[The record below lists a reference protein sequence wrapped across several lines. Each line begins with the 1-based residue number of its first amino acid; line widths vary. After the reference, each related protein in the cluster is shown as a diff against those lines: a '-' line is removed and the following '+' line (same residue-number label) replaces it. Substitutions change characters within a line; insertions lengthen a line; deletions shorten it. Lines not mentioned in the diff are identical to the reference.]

1 MFRLAFSQTLV
12 CWVTTLLFLIFL
24 VPTNDLFISCKH
36 LAIYIVI
43 IHMSCQI
50 YLLAQAIEVE
60 LNRMKNRFLIHN
72 ENVHNLF
79 HSSFP

>member
-1 MFRLAFSQTLV
+1 
-12 CWVTTLLFLIFL
+12 
-24 VPTNDLFISCKH
+24 
-36 LAIYIVI
+36 
-43 IHMSCQI
+43 MSCQI